1 MDFAKMKHRIV
12 FLKPKTASE
21 NTMNEDVIGWY
32 PYHPVKDKESN
43 AMYVTQD
50 GQSVFKDG
58 VIKSFFYLA
67 VDWGTWAH
75 VAPMN
80 GREYAEAQKIRAETT
95 YNIFTRYNPNV
106 TADMKI
112 MYGTKIFNIVSVL
125 NVGGDNTELKIV
137 ASEAE

>member
-1 MDFAKMKHRIV
+1 M
-12 FLKPKTASE
+12 
-21 NTMNEDVIGWY
+21 
-32 PYHPVKDKESN
+32 
-43 AMYVTQD
+43 
-50 GQSVFKDG
+50 
-58 VIKSFFYLA
+58 
-67 VDWGTWAH
+67 DWGTWAH